1 VICLSIIGFNSMK
14 KYLKVFGIGLQN
26 TFVYRWNF
34 FLRAL
39 FGLFPLIG
47 TIFIWGAI
55 FEAKGGGINNFDYAS
70 MVFYFLLVLALDTL
84 ITPADD
90 EWQVAADIR
99 EGQMNAFLV
108 KPMNYLL
115 YRLSLFASNRLLYT
129 VVTLPVLVVT
139 FLAFRTYIAWP
150 SSWVTWAWAIVS
162 VILAAML
169 QFLISYSVALLAFWM
184 LEISTVVFIIYSFE
198 YFLSGH
204 MFPISFMPE
213 GIQGILRL
221 LPFPYELYFPI
232 SIFMEQV
239 RGRELWNGMLIQTFW
254 VLLIYLGASALWRGG
269 LRKYQA
275 VGG

>member
-139 FLAFRTYIAWP
+139 FFAFRTYIAWP